1 MIHKELTKKITLK
14 RLRSFSIF
22 WSLFIGIG
30 ALWGSAM
37 MFADPSGNFFGMYP
51 LLPGFQKLPFS
62 DIFFQN
68 FIFPGIAL
76 LLVNGVTNF
85 ISFILIYTKHRY
97 AALSVM
103 FCGVI
108 LMLWIALQFVIWNF
122 NFLSNLYFIFGL
134 LQALTG
140 YMYRKREDSQNNQLR

>member
-1 MIHKELTKKITLK
+1 MISLKKI
-14 RLRSFSIF
+14 RSLSIF

-30 ALWGSAM
+30 ALWGSIM
-37 MFADPSGNFFGMYP
+37 MFTDPLGNFFGMYP

-62 DIFFQN
+62 DFFFQN

-85 ISFILIYTKHRY
+85 ISFFLIYKKHRY
-97 AALSVM
+97 DGLSVM
-103 FCGVI
+103 ICGII
-108 LMLWIALQFVIWNF
+108 LMLWITLQFVIWDF
-122 NFLSNLYFIFGL
+122 NFLSNTYFVFGL

-140 YMYRKREDSQNNQLR
+140 YMYWKRDKKVR

>member
-1 MIHKELTKKITLK
+1 MVHKELTKKITLK

-30 ALWGSAM
+30 ALWGSIM
-37 MFADPSGNFFGMYP
+37 MFTDPLGKFFGMYP

-68 FIFPGIAL
+68 FIFPSIAL

-85 ISFILIYTKHRY
+85 ISFFLIYRKRPY
-97 AALSVM
+97 AALSVL
-103 FCGVI
+103 FCGII
-108 LMLWIALQFVIWNF
+108 LMLWITLEFIIWDF
-122 NFLSNLYFIFGL
+122 NFLSNIYFVFGL

-140 YMYRKREDSQNNQLR
+140 YMYWKREKIN

>member
-1 MIHKELTKKITLK
+1 MKQTVKLK
-14 RLRSFSIF
+14 RFSIF

-30 ALWGSAM
+30 ALWGSIM
-37 MFADPSGNFFGMYP
+37 MFTDPLGKFFGMYP
-51 LLPGFQKLPFS
+51 LLSGFQKLPFS
-62 DIFFQN
+62 DIFFQD

-85 ISFILIYTKHRY
+85 ISFFLIYRKSRY

-103 FCGVI
+103 FCGII
-108 LMLWIALQFVIWNF
+108 LMLWITLQFVIWNF
-122 NFLSNLYFIFGL
+122 NFLSNTYFIFGL

-140 YMYRKREDSQNNQLR
+140 YLWGKKPSERT

>member
-1 MIHKELTKKITLK
+1 MADKELSKKITLK

-30 ALWGSAM
+30 ALWGSIM
-37 MFADPSGNFFGMYP
+37 MFTDPLGKFFGLYP
-51 LLPGFQKLPFS
+51 LLPGLQKLPFS

-76 LLVNGVTNF
+76 LLGNGVTNF
-85 ISFILIYTKHRY
+85 ISFFLIYKKRRY

-103 FCGVI
+103 FCGII
-108 LMLWIALQFVIWNF
+108 LMLWITLQFVIWEF
-122 NFLSNLYFIFGL
+122 NFLSNTYFIFGL
-134 LQALTG
+134 VQAFTG
-140 YMYRKREDSQNNQLR
+140 FIYWKIENENRK